1 MVEQSFTNFIFIY
14 YFIDP
19 IINIKRKY
27 MNIKQDTCIF
37 LTDVYR
43 VTWNRGSGSP
53 FALDIR
59 VPDTY
64 SSYTTHTC
72 TEKPSLIIFNVLNYS
87 ILILREGNGNPLQYS
102 CLENLMD
109 RGAWQSTVHGVTK
122 SWTRLKQLSTHT

>member
-1 MVEQSFTNFIFIY
+1 MVEQSFTNFIFTY

-102 CLENLMD
+102 CLENPRDGRALW
-109 RGAWQSTVHGVTK
+109 AAIYGVTE
-122 SWTRLKQLSTHT
+122 SDTTEATYQQ

>member
-1 MVEQSFTNFIFIY
+1 
-14 YFIDP
+14 
-19 IINIKRKY
+19 

-53 FALDIR
+53 FALDLR

-72 TEKPSLIIFNVLNYS
+72 TKKPSLIIFNVLNYS
-87 ILILREGNGNPLQYS
+87 ILILGEGNGNPLQYS
-102 CLENLMD
+102 CLENPRDGRALW
-109 RGAWQSTVHGVTK
+109 AAVYGVTE
-122 SWTRLKQLSTHT
+122 SDTTEATYQQ

>member
-53 FALDIR
+53 FALDRR

-72 TEKPSLIIFNVLNYS
+72 TKKPSLIIFNVLNYS
-87 ILILREGNGNPLQYS
+87 ILILGEGNGNPLQYS
-102 CLENLMD
+102 CLENPRDGRALW
-109 RGAWQSTVHGVTK
+109 AAVYGVTE
-122 SWTRLKQLSTHT
+122 SDTTEATYQQ